1 MLLAGTALLMVVS
14 GTAMAADLSR
24 PAPAPAPVYTK
35 APMMA
40 PLFTWTGCH
49 IGGNIGGKWATTSGS
64 VDIPAATGPGGASP
78 ASTFALADTTA
89 STLIGGGQ
97 IGCDYQTGVF
107 VFGVEGDVDWQKWST
122 SRTVGA
128 AFPALFVP
136 GDTFDVSSNWQ
147 ASARG
152 RLGYAMDR
160 TLIYITGGAAWTN
173 VSVGTNFIPIGV
185 FPATVA
191 SESKTLLGGTLGGGL
206 DYAVTNNVILGIEGR
221 YTWYGSQ
228 TFNAGLL
235 STSGGPPFTTAAAT
249 QTIKL
254 NTAEVMGKLDF
265 KFGGGY

>member
-1 MLLAGTALLMVVS
+1 MKKMLLAGTALLMVVS

-35 APMMA
+35 APM
-40 PLFTWTGCH
+40 PLPFTWTGCH

-64 VDIPAATGPGGASP
+64 VDIPAATGAGGASP
-78 ASTFALADTTA
+78 ASTFALASTTA

-97 IGCDYQTGVF
+97 IGCDYQTGPF
-107 VFGVEGDVDWQKWST
+107 VLGVEGDGDWQKWST
-122 SRTVGA
+122 TRSVGA
-128 AFPALFVP
+128 PLPALFVT

-160 TLIYITGGAAWTN
+160 TMIYVTGGAAWTN
-173 VSVGTNFIPIGV
+173 VTVGTNFIAAPP

-191 SESKTLLGGTLGGGL
+191 SDSKTLLGGTLGGGL
-206 DYAVTNNVILGIEGR
+206 DYAVTNNLILGIEGR
-221 YTWYGSQ
+221 YTMYSSQ

-235 STSGGPPFTTAAAT
+235 STSVGTGGFTTAPAT

-254 NTAEVMGKLDF
+254 NTAEVMGKVDF
-265 KFGGGY
+265 KF